1 MGHSHSGNILYDPF
15 FCCGHSINTI
25 SAQELVSRFSATDP
39 KVNVGVLEVAHS
51 IFVRWRPLF
60 RTDELYMEINHVI
73 STFGQAFVQLLVV
86 SRGQSTCPLQLR

>member
-1 MGHSHSGNILYDPF
+1 MGYPYTGAFLLSSYSSLPP
-15 FCCGHSINTI
+15 INAFI
-25 SAQELVSRFSATDP
+25 QELVSRFSATDP

-73 STFGQAFVQLLVV
+73 ETFGQAFLELLVV
-86 SRGQSTCPLQLR
+86 STHNGNCCFFYT